1 MFYRLDRSTYD
12 AAKADASPEGESIS
26 DSYPFAVNRWDAVL
40 LRLTSSYGWFY
51 SIIGQNE
58 GLEAIG
64 AERIADSWAH
74 LAGEVDPPSLPD
86 EASEGIVSTPV
97 IPTKAPGLDEHAA
110 QTALDEAAG

>member
-64 AERIADSWAH
+64 AERIADSWAG
-74 LAGEVDPPSLPD
+74 LWTYLTRVSPSTRDRVFHVWVTWP
-86 EASEGIVSTPV
+86 ARSTRPHC
-97 IPTKAPGLDEHAA
+97 PTKPPRVSSPRP
-110 QTALDEAAG
+110 